1 MSVTSSGGPADWR
14 EEGEA
19 VMVADAPYLR
29 LTWSSTR
36 ASSEP
41 ICEPGHLAGLCYAPP
56 TTNQPRWVAKPVQL
70 RHSPATVIAR
80 FNEKRA

>member
-1 MSVTSSGGPADWR
+1 MSVTSSGGSGDWR

-19 VMVADAPYLR
+19 AMLADGPYLS
-29 LTWSSTR
+29 LIWGSTR
-36 ASSEP
+36 PSS
-41 ICEPGHLAGLCYAPP
+41 GLVATAGRVAALCYAPP

-80 FNEKRA
+80 FDEKRA